1 MTGCCCYCLRNNNWV
16 KELYTFCRVPLVVIH
31 PRRNCAHDKMRI
43 MNSNFG
49 LQNLMEKAPPR
60 AATLHIPPAMCDG
73 GHNKLKNRTI
83 QTFLCIQSP
92 DVFNET
98 CYFLESV
105 QSSYKEREKKTQLA
119 KKTSK
124 CHHHYRVCHQ
134 IRFLKLTNYLLLIL
148 SSRRLLY
155 YLNTLFNILLEISP
169 LGFRITLT
177 CQHLHLWDLLVYVH
191 LSRYF

>member
-1 MTGCCCYCLRNNNWV
+1 M

-49 LQNLMEKAPPR
+49 LQNLMEKAPPL

-124 CHHHYRVCHQ
+124 CHHHYRQKKDFTSVLVLSGGGGKRDRCRPTRSP
-134 IRFLKLTNYLLLIL
+134 ITILPSLLDAH
-148 SSRRLLY
+148 S
-155 YLNTLFNILLEISP
+155 NF
-169 LGFRITLT
+169 
-177 CQHLHLWDLLVYVH
+177 
-191 LSRYF
+191 